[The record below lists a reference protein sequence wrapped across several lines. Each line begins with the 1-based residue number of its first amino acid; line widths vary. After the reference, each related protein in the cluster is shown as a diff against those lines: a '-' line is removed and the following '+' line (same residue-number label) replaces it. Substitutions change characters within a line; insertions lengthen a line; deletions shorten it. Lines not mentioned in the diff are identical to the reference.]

1 MLPVLWHAEAR
12 ADLQAILAYIAARN
26 ARAAFDLHDAIA
38 HAINQLPNHPYLYR
52 PGRVA
57 GTRELIAHPNYIV
70 VYRVTAVAIEIL
82 SVLHSRQ
89 QYP

>member
-1 MLPVLWHAEAR
+1 MLPVLWRPEAR
-12 ADLQAILAYIAARN
+12 ADLKAILAYIAARN
-26 ARAAFDLHDAIA
+26 APAASALNDAIA
-38 HAINQLPNHPYLYR
+38 HATTLLPRHPYLYR
-52 PGRVA
+52 RGRIA

-70 VYRVTAVAIEIL
+70 VYRVMAAAIEIL